1 MYGLDFA
8 QWLMLVSQS
17 VYAAGYFIHIK
28 KSNLFLTFRLT
39 ELIWAQRP
47 RRFSE
52 TKKIYRLKKVVIFFV
67 EPARNNFAPP

>member
-52 TKKIYRLKKVVIFFV
+52 TKNIYR
-67 EPARNNFAPP
+67 